1 MKRDIALLLIGGWL
15 LGIAAMAAVAMQNF
29 YTIDRL
35 LETMPNATF
44 EQGVQALEIDREGAA
59 REFLR
64 YLSSELNRL
73 FFMGWGVAETVV
85 GVAVV
90 GLLWNFP
97 QRRVRW
103 AALAMLALTA
113 ILTFAVTPPIVDV
126 GRMLDFVPRDPPPPE
141 LAAFGLLH
149 AAYSIADGVKL
160 VLGTAMAFW
169 IVRAR
174 TSS

>member
-35 LETMPNATF
+35 LEAMPNATF
-44 EQGVQALEIDREGAA
+44 AQGVQVLEIDREGAA

-73 FFMGWGVAETVV
+73 FFMGWGIAETVI
-85 GVAVV
+85 GVAVF
-90 GLLWNFP
+90 GLLWGFP
-97 QRRVRW
+97 QKRVRW

-113 ILTFAVTPPIVDV
+113 VLTFVVTPPIVGV

-141 LAAFGLLH
+141 LATFGLLH
-149 AAYSIADGVKL
+149 AAYSIVDGVKL
-160 VLGTAMAFW
+160 VLGMAMAFW
-169 IVRAR
+169 IVRER